1 MALLFECMGKCCR
14 NTLNT
19 ADIVRDACLQQ
30 SSARARINTNRSMDM
45 CKSERVSSVILF
57 LCGICFVQEGV
68 TQVQSLASKRL
79 SPAEIS
85 QLQTKAQADD
95 STAQLNLGKAYE
107 DGNGVP
113 RSDNQALKWYRA
125 AAEQGNATAQ
135 NEVGLMFRL
144 GGGVE
149 QDKVEAVRWYRKA
162 AKQENPNA
170 LFNLGAAYYNGDG
183 VDSNITAALAW
194 FLLAE
199 KFGSQPGADA
209 TERTKKEA
217 RTVQSDAYEQIGD
230 MYEKG
235 DDLPQNS
242 TEAVN
247 WYRKAAET
255 GGAHVQM
262 KLASLLL
269 QGQSATSNYAEA
281 QRLCEKAASLHFSP
295 GAYCLGQLYEQGLG
309 VERDV
314 SKAAKWFREAA
325 DLGLAVAAFRVGEM
339 YWKGEGIQQDR
350 ISAYEFI
357 YLASTS
363 NVPEA
368 KQEKERL
375 EKELTPKEREK
386 GKAKAVE
393 WTHRHWP
400 LVILKGKP
408 PTAN

>member
-1 MALLFECMGKCCR
+1 
-14 NTLNT
+14 
-19 ADIVRDACLQQ
+19 
-30 SSARARINTNRSMDM
+30 M
-45 CKSERVSSVILF
+45 CKSECVSSVILF
-57 LCGICFVQEGV
+57 LCMICFVQEAV
-68 TQVQSLASKRL
+68 TQVQSLASKPL

-85 QLQTKAQADD
+85 QLQTKAQEGD
-95 STAQLNLGKAYE
+95 STAQLKLGRAYE
-107 DGNGVP
+107 DGNSIP
-113 RSDNQALKWYRA
+113 QSDNQAMKWYRA

-135 NEVGLMFRL
+135 VEVGLMFRL
-144 GGGVE
+144 GA
-149 QDKVEAVRWYRKA
+149 QDKVEAVKWYRKA
-162 AKQENPNA
+162 AKQENPDA

-183 VDSNITAALAW
+183 VDSNIIAALAW
-194 FLLAE
+194 FLLAQ

-217 RTVQSDAYEQIGD
+217 RTVESDACEEIGD
-230 MYEKG
+230 MYQRG

-255 GGAHVQM
+255 GGARVQM

-281 QRLCEKAASLHFSP
+281 HRLCEKAASLHFSP
-295 GAYCLGQLYEQGLG
+295 GAYCIGQLYEQGLG
-309 VERDV
+309 VDRDV

-325 DLGLAVAAFRVGEM
+325 DLGLAVAAFRIGEM
-339 YWKGEGIQQDR
+339 YWKGEGLQQDR

-375 EKELTPKEREK
+375 EKELTPKEREQ
-386 GKAKAVE
+386 GKAKAVQ
-393 WTHRHWP
+393 WAHQHWP